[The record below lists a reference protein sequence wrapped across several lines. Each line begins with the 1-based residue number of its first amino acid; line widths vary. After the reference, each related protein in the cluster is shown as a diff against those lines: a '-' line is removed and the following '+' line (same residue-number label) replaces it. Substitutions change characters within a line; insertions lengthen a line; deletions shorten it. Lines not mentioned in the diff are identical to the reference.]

1 MEQTLNYSS
10 RSAAPRKNPVP
21 IKGLPKWLYI
31 RARRV
36 IHALHGMATD
46 HPVAGPASFLMVS
59 AAMGLALTL
68 TTLYSSGYAV
78 LVNGE
83 NIGVVSDRK
92 VVSEAIQRVEQ
103 HGTRLLG
110 TQYTVPGEVDYQ
122 FALTL
127 KQDLSNRNDIENHFY
142 QHLNEV
148 SADLRKYQ
156 VVVNGTPVGIVE
168 SEDQLNNLFQ
178 ELKDN
183 FSNENTISAEFA
195 DSVQVEYVYSD
206 VELMDINR
214 MREVLTANKVGETTY
229 TIARGDTF
237 NGIAYE
243 NDMSVSDLQQLNPTV
258 NINRLMIGDV
268 LKVKEE
274 VPLVSVT
281 TRENATYYEDVECP
295 IIEVEDPT
303 IYVGDSKVK
312 QQGTPGRA
320 LVNATITYVNG
331 VETGREVTHSNT
343 VLEPTPTTMAVGTK
357 PKPRTASTGTYKWPI
372 TGRVTS
378 YFGGRYIFGSYS
390 YHSGID
396 INATHGAP
404 IYAADGGTVTFS
416 GWKGTYGKLI
426 IITHDNGTK
435 TYYAHNSSL
444 TVSVGDKVYQG
455 QQIAKAGSTGRSTGT
470 HLHFEIRI
478 DGTSVNPLSYL
489 Q

>member
-1 MEQTLNYSS
+1 MEQVLNRLS
-10 RSAAPRKNPVP
+10 P
-21 IKGLPKWLYI
+21 IKQLHKWLYI

-36 IHALHGMATD
+36 VYALHSMATD
-46 HPVAGPASFLMVS
+46 HPIAGPASFLAVS

-78 LVNGE
+78 LVDGE

-92 VVSEAIQRVEQ
+92 VVTEAIQRVEQ

-110 TQYTVPGEVDYQ
+110 SEYTVPGEVDYE

-127 KQDLSNRNDIENHFY
+127 KHQLNNRTDIENHFY

-168 SEDQLNNLFQ
+168 SEDQLNSLFK
-178 ELKDN
+178 ELKGN
-183 FSNENTISAEFA
+183 FSNENTIFADFA
-195 DSVQVEYVYSD
+195 DSVQVEYVYGD

-214 MREVLTANKVGETTY
+214 MREILTANKVGQTTY
-229 TIARGDTF
+229 TIAWGDTF

-243 NDMSVSDLQQLNPTV
+243 NDMSVSDLQQLNPDV

-274 VPLVSVT
+274 IPLVSVT
-281 TRENATYYEDVECP
+281 TRENAAYYEDVECP
-295 IIEVEDPT
+295 IIEVQDPT
-303 IYVGDSKVK
+303 LYVGDSKVK
-312 QQGTPGRA
+312 VQGTPGRA

-331 VETGREVTHSNT
+331 VETGREVTHRSI
-343 VLEPTPTTMAVGTK
+343 VWEPTPTTMAVGTK

-378 YFGGRYIFGSYS
+378 YFGGRYIFGGYS

-396 INATHGAP
+396 INASHGAP

-416 GWKGTYGKLI
+416 GWKGTYGKLV

-470 HLHFEIRI
+470 HCHFEIRI